1 MLESRE
7 EMIAHLV
14 IQEGL
19 LEETDDVLLAFFR
32 QHKTI
37 SNIVFLFGGMAHSFI
52 PKDLKCLLN
61 F

>member
-7 EMIAHLV
+7 EMIARLV

-19 LEETDDVLLAFFR
+19 LEETADILLAFFCQR
-32 QHKTI
+32 KTI
-37 SNIVFLFGGMAHSFI
+37 SNTVVLFGGMAHSFI